1 MRAKWFD
8 KLVEIFLLG
17 ISSITILT
25 TLGIVAILLYESFQ
39 FFLKVPLKDFLLDT
53 QWTPLFYEKRFGIW
67 PLVAGT
73 FLTSLIAMSISI
85 QFGLFIAIYLS
96 EYSREKTRRILKPL
110 VEILAGVPTVVYGY
124 FALLT
129 VTPFLKTF
137 IPNLSGFNALSAGI
151 VMGIMIIPIISSLS
165 DDAMRAVPNTLREA
179 SYALG
184 ASKFQTIFNVVI
196 PTAFSG
202 IASSFILGISR
213 ALGETMIVAIAAG
226 QKPNLTLNPLEPI
239 ETMTAY
245 IVQVSLGDVP
255 HGTLEFSTIF
265 AVGFML
271 FLMTL
276 FFNILAYFLRKRS
289 VL

>member
-8 KLVEIFLLG
+8 KLVEILLLG

-25 TLGIVAILLYESFQ
+25 TLGIVAILLYESLQ

-73 FLTSLIAMSISI
+73 FLTSLIAMCISI
-85 QFGLFIAIYLS
+85 PSGLFIAIYLS
-96 EYSREKTRRILKPL
+96 EYAREKTRRILKPL

-137 IPNLSGFNALSAGI
+137 IPDLSGFNALSAGI

-184 ASKFQTIFNVVI
+184 ASKFQTIFNVLI

-276 FFNILAYFLRKRS
+276 FFNLLAYFLRKRS